1 MDMPMKGAVPAQKS
15 AGNGTVDDIMAYVQ
29 DLIENQGMSEE
40 QAKQKG
46 LEMMMM
52 QEGQGGESMGTEMA
66 EPEMAPAVQDPNAP
80 TLTPEDETDPELERN
95 LALMKA
101 KKASGGKIKPNF
113 STIEDKGTLG
123 GSYLCIQ
130 YLGRSSS
137 THLPNITYHYG
148 SRRS

>member
-1 MDMPMKGAVPAQKS
+1 MDMPMKGAVPAQQP

-66 EPEMAPAVQDPNAP
+66 EPEMAPSVQDPNAP
-80 TLTPEDETDPELERN
+80 VLPPVDETDPELERN

-113 STIEDKGTLG
+113 SAIED
-123 GSYLCIQ
+123 
-130 YLGRSSS
+130 
-137 THLPNITYHYG
+137 
-148 SRRS
+148 